1 MNLTFL
7 NTIFLVG
14 VAAAA
19 IPVIIHL
26 LQRRRLRRI
35 EFSDLRFL
43 GPLNQQ
49 RMRSLNLRRLLLLL
63 LRVLIVALTAVA
75 MARPSLRGALT
86 SLVPTQARSSVL
98 LLVDTSYSMRAEG
111 ENGTALDEARAAA
124 NDVLKELRQGDEVN
138 LMTFDTTPRRLFK
151 TSVRDL
157 DAVRARLH
165 ELEAG
170 HHGTDWASAIEAA
183 LVELD
188 ATVNPNRELYIFSD
202 FMGEIPDSVHVDLKD
217 LQRDMRVSL
226 VPARVEPFVNVSVE
240 GVTVP
245 PGAIL
250 RDDPVHVGVSVFN
263 HATDVPAECVLRVDL
278 DEEAKGE
285 ASLRL
290 GRGAL
295 QTHDFTLVAT
305 QAKEIAGTVTK
316 RVDRLP
322 VDDVSHFVLPVLAQ
336 LRVLHVSGASGAGG
350 SFFVSRALEPSR
362 GGRTPL
368 QLSEVT
374 SARLSSNDLEGI
386 QVVVLS
392 SDSRI
397 TDSQAQILSTYVRE
411 GGGLCVFS
419 GQRDTADPTNN
430 LLSRIGG
437 SRVRGVVSRDE
448 GFLNMENLRP
458 TGILTG
464 FQDDELRTLEQV
476 EFTRYSELLAGPRS
490 RTLIRFGGG
499 APVLVEGEHGAGKY
513 MIFAF
518 DAGTDGSSVALS
530 PMFLPLLHRSVVY
543 LAGETGRQQLEY
555 KVGERIEVQV
565 PIASADRRASLNR
578 GTGWAGAS
586 AVDDARYAQA
596 GTSDGGAIPTQAR
609 APEDVAPVPGADSR
623 TFIVTTPSG
632 QHEAVEAHYV
642 GKMALVAFENT
653 HEPGHYVFEGLGH
666 RLVRAVNIDTRE
678 SNLTE
683 MDPEQ
688 WSSDLGLDASVL
700 FDTASIGQH
709 IREARHGKEIYK
721 LITALVLSLMVVELL
736 LSRVSAGS
744 TPAPE

>member
-1 MNLTFL
+1 
-7 NTIFLVG
+7 
-14 VAAAA
+14 
-19 IPVIIHL
+19 
-26 LQRRRLRRI
+26 
-35 EFSDLRFL
+35 L

-49 RMRSLNLRRLLLLL
+49 RMRSLNLRRLLLLV

-75 MARPSLRGALT
+75 MARPSVRGALT

-111 ENGTALDEARAAA
+111 ERGTALDEARAAA
-124 NDVLKELRQGDEVN
+124 NDVLNELRQGDEVN
-138 LMTFDTTPRRLFK
+138 LMTFDATPHRLFK
-151 TSVRDL
+151 TPVRDL
-157 DAVRARLH
+157 DAVRTRLR
-165 ELEAG
+165 ELGAS
-170 HHGTDWASAIEAA
+170 HHGTDWASAVEAA

-202 FMGEIPDSVHVDLKD
+202 FMGEIPDSVQVDMKE
-217 LQRDMRVSL
+217 LQRNMRVSL
-226 VPARVEPFVNVSVE
+226 VPSRVEPFVNVSVE

-245 PGAIL
+245 AGAIL
-250 RDDPVHVGVSVFN
+250 RDDPVRVGVSVLN

-278 DEEAKGE
+278 DKEAKGE

-322 VDDVSHFVLPVLAQ
+322 VDDVSRFVLPVLAQ

-362 GGRTPL
+362 GGRTPI
-368 QLSEVT
+368 QLAEVT
-374 SARLSSNDLEGI
+374 SSRLSSNDLEGI

-392 SDSRI
+392 SGSRL
-397 TDSQAQILSTYVRE
+397 TDSQAQILATFVHE

-430 LLSRIGG
+430 LLTRIGG
-437 SRVRGVVSRDE
+437 SRLRGVVSRDD
-448 GFLNMENLRP
+448 GFLNLEDLRP
-458 TGILTG
+458 TGILAG
-464 FQDDELRTLEQV
+464 FQEDELRTLEQV
-476 EFTRYSELLAGPRS
+476 EFTRYSELLAGPQS
-490 RTLIRFGGG
+490 RTHIRFAGG
-499 APVLVEGEHGAGKY
+499 APALVEGAHGTGKY
-513 MIFAF
+513 MAFAF

-555 KVGERIEVQV
+555 KVGEPIEVQV
-565 PIASADRRASLNR
+565 PIASPDRRASLAPPR
-578 GTGWAGAS
+578 SPVGSW
-586 AVDDARYAQA
+586 DADEPRYAQA
-596 GTSDGGAIPTQAR
+596 GTPDGGAVPAQ
-609 APEDVAPVPGADSR
+609 PELPGDAAAVPGADAR
-623 TFIVTTPSG
+623 TFIVTMPSG
-632 QHEAVEAHYV
+632 QREAVEARYV

-653 HEPGHYVFEGLGH
+653 YDPGHYVFEGLGH
-666 RLVRAVNIDTRE
+666 RLVRAVNIETRE

-683 MDPEQ
+683 MDPAQ

-700 FDTASIGQH
+700 HNTASIGQH

-721 LITALVLSLMVVELL
+721 LIAALVLSLMVVELL
-736 LSRVSAGS
+736 LSRVSAS
-744 TPAPE
+744 SAAAPE